1 MGLLSLLNL
10 EFAPKRLVLK
20 FENNFRGGTVSK
32 SQFKTNQSIQIDV
45 CNTGC
50 GICIWTIFESGCGI

>member
-45 CNTGC
+45 CNRT
-50 GICIWTIFESGCGI
+50 TNEK

>member
-20 FENNFRGGTVSK
+20 FENNSRGGTVSK

-45 CNTGC
+45 CNRIINGKMYKKDR
-50 GICIWTIFESGCGI
+50 F